1 MVSKKFWNGA
11 AVTALTFAFGGGVA
25 IAQETTSSVRGEV
38 TSEDGQP
45 IVGAEVTI
53 IHEPTGAVSSEASI
67 NGGLFDIRGLR
78 PGGPYTIEVSA
89 MDFQPE
95 RVEGV
100 FLSVGD
106 PFRIVVDLE
115 ASQSDQVIVITA
127 QRRSAID
134 TTGSATALN
143 RDAIDGVV
151 SINRD
156 IRDLA
161 RRDPLVSQNVRGD
174 GGISIAG
181 SNPRTNRITIGG
193 VQAQDDFGL
202 NTGGFPTRRGPVS
215 IEAVQEFAVQ
225 AVPFDVENGDFLGG
239 ALDVVLAGGTNTFR
253 GSVFTNYLNEGL
265 VGTRIS
271 GTDIRIPR
279 SQENWGATLR
289 GPIIPNTLFFALS
302 YETYTSID
310 GTDRGPAGESYA
322 NGFAGL
328 TGASNTLTRADIT
341 AGTNVFRNTYQST
354 FAFGD
359 ITPSKPVTDEKYTVQ
374 LDWDITDDHR
384 ATFVYRSAESG
395 LIQRTNLAATS
406 VGLDS
411 QWYLTGEED
420 LTYSLQLNSDWTD
433 RLSTEVRYSLREYE
447 RAQMPPSGQAF
458 ADISVCLS
466 PTALDTGGTL
476 PFQNCRIANNT
487 TGVSVV
493 RFGPDQF
500 RHANE
505 LATTNEQLNF
515 SAEYELGSHL
525 LKAGFQ
531 FQRTDVTNLFVASSD
546 GVYYFDSIADFTA
559 GRANQLNYNNAIT
572 NNPKDAAAVFSY
584 DVLSF
589 FAQDTWD
596 ISPNLTV
603 NYGVR
608 YDTYA
613 VDGEPARNPNF
624 INRYGF
630 DNQVT
635 YDGLDVVMPRLSF
648 EYQPTETLEISGGV
662 GLFSGGIPDVFI
674 SNSFSN
680 TGILTNSITFQRTPT
695 SQNATSFLAGPGNW
709 LTETTGAVNCFTTS
723 QTCLDALN
731 VPVNSSFGT
740 SIPASVRAALG
751 GTTSS
756 PTSETNSI
764 APNFEMPSEWKAN
777 LSVQFD
783 VAEWNLGLDVVRTW
797 AQEEIGFRD
806 LRVNPLVINGA
817 QALTPDG
824 RVRYDNLAAAQRT
837 AAAGAGL
844 TVNSTARDPGT
855 GRDIQLY
862 NPNAESESTTIAL
875 SAGREWENGVSLFA
889 AYTWQEADSLTV
901 STRFSSTASSLY
913 GGYFADRD
921 PNGPTV
927 GRSFDAV
934 NDAFKMQLTWRHNF
948 VGDLETRFDL
958 FAETRTGRPSSFTA
972 SYGGSRNASL
982 GVNRGGQLAYIP
994 NLSNTT
1000 TTAVAGGLAI
1010 ASDSIVVF
1018 DSQASIDNLVAAVNR
1033 FGIPQGGIVP
1043 VGSYD
1048 NRNLDRVDL
1057 NISQELP
1064 GLFEGHSTELSF
1076 QVGNLLNML
1085 NDEWGRV
1092 EEFGDTIGLYNVSCA
1107 GATGLADNLGVAQ
1120 CSRYRIS
1127 NVTTVFSSNR
1137 NVDQSLWFMQ
1147 VGLRYRF

>member
-1 MVSKKFWNGA
+1 MVSKKFLNSA
-11 AVTALTFAFGGGVA
+11 AVTALTMVFGGGVA
-25 IAQETTSSVRGEV
+25 AAQETTSSIRGEV
-38 TSEDGQP
+38 TTNDGQP

-53 IHEPTGAVSSEASI
+53 IHEPTGAVSSEATI
-67 NGGLFDIRGLR
+67 GGGLFDVRGLR
-78 PGGPYTIEVSA
+78 PGGPFTVEFSA
-89 MDFQPE
+89 PGYQPE
-95 RVEGV
+95 VYEGV
-100 FLSVGD
+100 FLNVGD
-106 PFRIVVDLE
+106 PFRIVVDLDAAQNDE
-115 ASQSDQVIVITA
+115 PIVITA
-127 QRRSAID
+127 QRRSSIESI
-134 TTGSATALN
+134 GSATSLN

-161 RRDPLVSQNVRGD
+161 RRDPLVSQNLRGD

-215 IEAVQEFAVQ
+215 LDAVQEFAVQ

-239 ALDVVLAGGTNTFR
+239 ALDVVLAGGTNQFR
-253 GSVFTNYLNEGL
+253 GSAFVNYLNEGL

-271 GTDIRIPR
+271 GTDIRVPR

-289 GPIIPNTLFFALS
+289 GPIIPNALFFALS

-310 GTDRGPAGESYA
+310 GTSFGPAGEGYA

-328 TGASNTLTRADIT
+328 TGASNTLTRANIE
-341 AGTNVFRNTYQST
+341 AATNVFRSGYGST

-359 ITPSKPVTDEKYTVQ
+359 ITPSKPITDEKYSAQ

-384 ATFVYRSAESG
+384 ATLVYRVAESG
-395 LIQRTNLAATS
+395 LIQRTNLGSTS
-406 VGLDS
+406 AGLDS

-420 LTYSLQLNSDWTD
+420 TTYSLQLNSDWTD
-433 RLSTEVRYSLREYE
+433 RLSTEVRYSFRDYE
-447 RAQMPPSGQAF
+447 RAQAPPSGQAF

-466 PTALDTGGTL
+466 PTALDTAGTL

-505 LATTNEQLNF
+505 LATSNEQLNA
-515 SAEYELGSHL
+515 SAEYELGTHL
-525 LKAGFQ
+525 LKVGFQ
-531 FQRTDVTNLFVASSD
+531 WQRTDVTNLFVPQSD
-546 GVYYFDSIADFTA
+546 GVYYFDSIADFAA
-559 GRANQLNYNNAIT
+559 GRANQLVYQNAIT
-572 NNPKDAAAVFSY
+572 NNPNDAAAIFSY

-589 FAQDTWD
+589 FAQDSWD
-596 ISPNLTV
+596 ITDTLSV

-608 YDTYA
+608 YDTYS
-613 VDGEPARNPNF
+613 VDGVPARNPNF

-630 DNQVT
+630 SNQTT
-635 YDGLDVVMPRLSF
+635 YDGLDVIMPRLSF
-648 EYQPTETLEISGGV
+648 EYEPTDNLEIAGGV

-680 TGILTNSITFQRTPT
+680 TGILTNSLTFQRTPT
-695 SQNATSFLAGPGNW
+695 ALNATSFQAGASNW
-709 LTETTGAVNCFTTS
+709 LTETTGAVNCLTTS

-731 VPVNSSFGT
+731 VPVNSSFGS

-756 PTSETNSI
+756 PTSDTNSI

-777 LSVQFD
+777 LSVGFE
-783 VAEWNLGLDVVRTW
+783 VAEWNLGFDLVRTW

-806 LRVNPLVINGA
+806 LRVNPLVINGT
-817 QALTPDG
+817 QARTPDG
-824 RVRYDNLAAAQRT
+824 RLRYDNLSSAQRT

-844 TVNSTARDPGT
+844 TVTSTARDPGT

-862 NPNAESESTTIAL
+862 NPNAESVSTTIAL
-875 SAGREWENGVSLFA
+875 SAGREWDNGVSLFG
-889 AYTWQEADSLTV
+889 AYTWQESDSLTV

-913 GGYFADRD
+913 GGYFADVD
-921 PNGPTV
+921 PNGPAI
-927 GRSFDAV
+927 GRSFDEIG
-934 NDAFKMQLTWRHNF
+934 DAFKLQLTWRRNF

-958 FAETRTGRPSSFTA
+958 FAETRTGRTSSFVA
-972 SYGGSRNASL
+972 SYGGGRNASL

-994 NLSNTT
+994 NMSNVT
-1000 TTAVAGGLAI
+1000 TTAVAGGLTI
-1010 ASDSIVVF
+1010 ASDPIVVF
-1018 DSQASIDNLVAAVNR
+1018 DSQASINNLQAAVNR

-1043 VGSYD
+1043 VGSYE

-1064 GLFEGHSTELSF
+1064 GFFSGHSTELNF
-1076 QVGNLLNML
+1076 QIGNVLNLL

-1092 EEFGDTIGLYNVSCA
+1092 EEFGDTINLYNVSCA

-1127 NVTTVFSSNR
+1127 NVTTNFTSTR
-1137 NVDQSLWFMQ
+1137 NVDASLWFIQ